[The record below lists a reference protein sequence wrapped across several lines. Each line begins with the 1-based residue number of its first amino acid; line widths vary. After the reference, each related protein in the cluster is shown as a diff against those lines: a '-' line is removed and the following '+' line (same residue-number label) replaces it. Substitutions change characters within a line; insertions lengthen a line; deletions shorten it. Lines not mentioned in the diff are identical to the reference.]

1 MPRRPRVESDD
12 PELVAVLERLAE
24 TTTNVPSLAEQLALV
39 AHARQ
44 RSAAAGPAIDQWL
57 LGEVGELRRTVRDVQ
72 ARQNELRKLH
82 ERLTAPPWFT
92 GVFLR
97 LLGGSPPRAAVTY
110 QNTPRIVSL
119 GEDVNETTLAAGD
132 DVLLSH
138 DLNLLLDKLTPSV
151 KRVSEVGEFQHHI
164 GSDRVVLKARDADV
178 VVHAA
183 GSLDV
188 RSLRHGDR
196 VLWDPSLAMAFERL
210 PRPAESGLFLTETP
224 TQRFADIGGL
234 DPQIAQLRRAVG
246 LHLQHPELVARYGL
260 ARASSVLLVGPPG
273 TGKTMV
279 ARALAQ
285 WLGETSRG
293 GHSRFLYIKPGSLH
307 SMWWGQSEANYRE
320 VFRVA
325 REVGAANPE
334 MPVVMFFDEVDSIG
348 TTRSSDTAQ
357 HVAGRVLESF
367 MTELDGLQSRGN
379 ILVVAATNRRD
390 ALDPA
395 LLRPGRLGDLVLEV
409 PRPAMAAGRAILER
423 YFPVAAPYRSAGEGG
438 RGDLIDVAISRLYAP
453 NGLGE
458 VAALT
463 FRDGTRRAIHARDL
477 VSGAMLAGIART
489 AVERACV
496 RELET
501 GEAGIAEH
509 DVLDAI
515 GDAVSTAVAALT
527 PANCHTHLDDLPQDL
542 AVARLDTLLRR
553 QRRPQRFRVVA

>member
-1 MPRRPRVESDD
+1 MPRRPRVDSDD

-24 TTTNVPSLAEQLALV
+24 TTTNIPSIVEQLTLV
-39 AHARQ
+39 ARARE
-44 RSAAAGPAIDQWL
+44 RSPAAGPAIDQWL

-72 ARQNELRKLH
+72 AQQSELRKLH
-82 ERLTAPPWFT
+82 ARLTAPPWFT

-97 LLGGSPPRAAVTY
+97 MLGGDPPRAAVIY
-110 QNTPRIVSL
+110 QSTPRVVTL
-119 GEDVNETTLAAGD
+119 GEGLLDSDFALGD

-138 DLNLLLDKLTPSV
+138 DLNLLLDKLTPGV
-151 KRVSEVGEFQHHI
+151 KRVSEIAEFQHRI
-164 GSDRVVLKARDADV
+164 GGDRLVLKARDADV
-178 VVHAA
+178 LVHAA

-188 RSLRHGDR
+188 VSLRHGDR

-210 PRPAESGLFLTETP
+210 PRPADSGLFLTETP

-234 DPQIAQLRRAVG
+234 DAQIEQLRRAVG

-273 TGKTMV
+273 TGKTML

-293 GHSRFLYIKPGSLH
+293 GHSRFLYIKPGALH

-320 VFRVA
+320 AFRVA

-348 TTRSSDTAQ
+348 TTRSNDTAN

-390 ALDPA
+390 SLDPA

-409 PRPAMAAGRAILER
+409 PRPTMAGARPILER
-423 YFPVAAPYRSAGEGG
+423 YFPVSAPYRSNG
-438 RGDLIDVAISRLYAP
+438 RGELIDIAISRLYAP

-458 VAALT
+458 IAALT
-463 FRDGTRRAIHARDL
+463 FRDGTRRAIYARDL

-501 GEAGIAEH
+501 GEVGIAEH

-527 PANCHTHLDDLPQDL
+527 PVNCHAHLDGLPQDL

-553 QRRPQRFRVVA
+553 QRRPQRFRAVA